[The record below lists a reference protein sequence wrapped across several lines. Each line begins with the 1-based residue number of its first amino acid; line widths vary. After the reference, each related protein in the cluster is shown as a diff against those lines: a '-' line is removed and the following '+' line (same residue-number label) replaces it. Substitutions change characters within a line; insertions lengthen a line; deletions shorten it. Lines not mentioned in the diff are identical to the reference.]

1 MSYGANAM
9 AHTQRRRLE
18 ERKRASDRKIRLTLS
33 LERSTVDFLYHRQAE
48 TKAPSLSACME
59 SLVDA
64 YQRYSAARELERQT
78 LAYYD
83 SISDE
88 ERTEN
93 NAWGQFGESEFRVTQ
108 R

>member
-1 MSYGANAM
+1 
-9 AHTQRRRLE
+9 
-18 ERKRASDRKIRLTLS
+18 
-33 LERSTVDFLYHRQAE
+33 
-48 TKAPSLSACME
+48 ME

-64 YQRYSAARELERQT
+64 YQRHSAARELDRQT

-93 NAWGQFGESEFRVTQ
+93 NAWGEFGEREFRATQ

>member
-1 MSYGANAM
+1 M
-9 AHTQRRRLE
+9 ARVQRQRAKRP
-18 ERKRASDRKIRLTLS
+18 ERTSDRRTRLTLS
-33 LERSTVDFLYHRQAE
+33 LQQSTVEFLRQRQAE

-59 SLVDA
+59 NLVDA
-64 YQRYSAARELERQT
+64 YQRQSATRELDRQT

-88 ERTEN
+88 ERAEN
-93 NAWGQFGESEFRVTQ
+93 NAWGQLGEREFGAAQ

>member
-1 MSYGANAM
+1 M
-9 AHTQRRRLE
+9 ARKQRQRGKQPERAS
-18 ERKRASDRKIRLTLS
+18 ERKTRLTLS
-33 LERSTVDFLYHRQAE
+33 LERSTVDFLYKRQAE

-64 YQRYSAARELERQT
+64 YQRHLAARELDRQT

-93 NAWGQFGESEFRVTQ
+93 NAWGEFGEREFRATE